1 MRPCVGV
8 AGFHACALP
17 QRHRVSLSPLPSE
30 RHLRPSKSCERSRC
44 RTARRG
50 ARCLLLPMYILAE
63 IDGPAVVVAKF
74 LVWLALAAR
83 CSAEE
88 PFAPESKGVRAGMQG
103 SKETVVLSSTWNA
116 LFRRERE
123 SASPCGERA
132 DGHIFVRSHFTYPVS
147 AASWA
152 IT

>member
-1 MRPCVGV
+1 M
-8 AGFHACALP
+8 H
-17 QRHRVSLSPLPSE
+17 
-30 RHLRPSKSCERSRC
+30 
-44 RTARRG
+44 
-50 ARCLLLPMYILAE
+50 ILAE
-63 IDGPAVVVAKF
+63 IDGPAVVVAKL

-83 CSAEE
+83 CSAEK

-103 SKETVVLSSTWNA
+103 SKDSSTWDA